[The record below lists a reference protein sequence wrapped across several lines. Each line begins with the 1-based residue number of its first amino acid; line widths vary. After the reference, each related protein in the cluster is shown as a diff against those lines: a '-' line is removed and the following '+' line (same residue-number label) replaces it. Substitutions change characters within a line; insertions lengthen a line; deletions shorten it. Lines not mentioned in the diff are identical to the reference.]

1 MMSISTHTHD
11 VPSTAAGA
19 DDRARG
25 ILIVGGGKMGLSHMA
40 ILNRLLDKGGVAL
53 CDSSAVS
60 RYVFGKLGI
69 RTFKSLDKALAVQHS
84 WQGAVVATPTSSHF
98 PIAQALL
105 QCGIP
110 CFIEKPLTLD
120 PARSQALADLQAQ
133 RGTVVQM
140 GLVTRFIQP
149 FVRLRTIVRSGVL
162 GKPLAYR
169 ARMMGNVVT
178 RPDNGSWRTNY
189 KLGGGCLNE
198 YGPHL
203 IDLSRSIF
211 GEVAQVQSA
220 ACGRVH
226 STQGDDRFDIAWV
239 HADGTPGCLLL
250 DWCDTTRRKSAMDF
264 DVRFEHGSVHANN
277 AELVVQVAPG
287 APVPDADQALLHAPV
302 LPYPVGFYLRG
313 EEFTLQLEIFL
324 QRVLGKPM
332 LRADIDPGIAAS
344 IQDGLAADRLIHDI
358 ARLGGL
364 A

>member
-1 MMSISTHTHD
+1 MS
-11 VPSTAAGA
+11 
-19 DDRARG
+19 

-40 ILNRLLDKGGVAL
+40 ILNRLLNEGSVAL
-53 CDSSAVS
+53 CDSSPLS

-69 RTFKSLDKALAVQHS
+69 RTYKSLDDALAAPTL
-84 WQGAVVATPTSSHF
+84 WRGAVVATPTSSHF

-105 QCGIP
+105 QRGIP

-120 PARSQALADLQAQ
+120 PARSQTLADLQAQ

-149 FVRLRTIVRSGVL
+149 FVRLRSIVRSGVL
-162 GKPLAYR
+162 GRPLQYR

-178 RPDNGSWRTNY
+178 KPDNGSWRTNY
-189 KLGGGCLNE
+189 QQGGGCLNE

-211 GEVAQVQSA
+211 GEVARLESA
-220 ACGRVH
+220 SYGRVH
-226 STQGDDRFDIAWV
+226 STQGDDRFDIMWR
-239 HADGTPGCLLL
+239 HADGTPGTLLL

-264 DVRFEHGSVHANN
+264 GVDFEHGTVHANN
-277 AELVVQVAPG
+277 AELSVQVAPG
-287 APVPDADQALLHAPV
+287 APVPESAQALLQAPV

-324 QRVLGKPM
+324 QHVLGQQM
-332 LRADIDPGIAAS
+332 LRADIDPNIAAT
-344 IQDGLAADRLIHDI
+344 IQDGLAADRLINDI

-364 A
+364 T